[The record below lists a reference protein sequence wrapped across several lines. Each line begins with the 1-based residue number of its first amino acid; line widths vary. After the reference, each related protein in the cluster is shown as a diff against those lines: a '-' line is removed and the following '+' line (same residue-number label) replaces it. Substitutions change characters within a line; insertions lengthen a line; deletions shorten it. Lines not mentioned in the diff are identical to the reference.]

1 MKYFLCLVSCVLMA
15 VAAYSQ
21 SHVDSICSMLK
32 GVPVQEKVYL
42 HLDNNCYFKGDTIWY
57 KAYVVR
63 ADNNQFTD
71 MSRLLHVELVSP
83 DGMMVERQQIII
95 SNNGFCCG
103 NFELKDSLYSGFYE
117 IRAYTRW
124 MMNFDVTEH
133 PFWQKDRYMFYSLD
147 MARDFFR
154 QYGIVH
160 SRVVPVYERPDETGD
175 YRNRYFQSRPKETIA
190 KEVKDRL
197 NVTFYPEGGHLIA
210 GVSCRV
216 AFEATNSSGEQVNVK
231 GYVEGREIST
241 THQGRGVFDVKVPE
255 AKKLQAEFIY
265 QGKTYHFDL
274 PPASPIGC
282 SLALEVADNK
292 IKANMVDCNLPD
304 DRTYLALVLHGGV
317 CQQCQPINWD
327 GKGMANLTWDA
338 QELPTGVNDL
348 IVIDNQGNPLAD
360 RLFFVNNHDITNN
373 YVEVE
378 GLKDEYAPHSL
389 ISLDFHTAADAGTIS
404 ISVRDHSSESATFDD
419 GNIMTELL
427 LSSELKGFI
436 PHPSYYFES
445 SDDSHQKALD
455 LLMMVQGWR
464 RYDIK
469 DLLSNKPMRYTP
481 EKDITVEGQIYK
493 TIYLND
499 KDYSADEQWADEFF
513 NSGGIENLSKNDGS
527 SNTSD
532 YDDSEATT
540 SVSPVNPINNN
551 VDEQYLMNYG
561 GLKKEVALESE
572 LILGNDV
579 YTVSTETHDGGKFSF
594 HVPPF
599 YGKGILTMSAHKKG
613 MSEKELK
620 NYAIKGRLDEDQYPA
635 FYVKRHL
642 FYPIFAK
649 KYSFY
654 QCHVPWDETMVNEE
668 SYEVP
673 DTVHLS
679 SMDKT
684 LKSVEIKGKRR
695 RGRRSIDY
703 TRPLCSYDAV
713 ELYNLA
719 TDYGLSYGKF
729 ISSIFPRQVTM
740 LLLGNLNTPRDLTI
754 KNSINYYL
762 RYLESIYKDST
773 DAAREKIEIMKIGGY
788 DSMGFREIKLKR
800 LKTIHIFS
808 DFELRNEDIPMVHAQ
823 DNSISNDYDV
833 TIDYRSLLND
843 AVRPTFRDRWMVFPG
858 IYEPDDFY
866 HPDYSNAPPSNE
878 MEDYR
883 RTLYWN
889 PNAQLDK
896 DGYYRARFYNNSNTT
911 KITISIAGITRDG
924 KPITNR

>member
-1 MKYFLCLVSCVLMA
+1 MA
-15 VAAYSQ
+15 
-21 SHVDSICSMLK
+21 
-32 GVPVQEKVYL
+32 
-42 HLDNNCYFKGDTIWY
+42 
-57 KAYVVR
+57 
-63 ADNNQFTD
+63 
-71 MSRLLHVELVSP
+71 
-83 DGMMVERQQIII
+83 
-95 SNNGFCCG
+95 
-103 NFELKDSLYSGFYE
+103 
-117 IRAYTRW
+117 
-124 MMNFDVTEH
+124 
-133 PFWQKDRYMFYSLD
+133 
-147 MARDFFR
+147 
-154 QYGIVH
+154 
-160 SRVVPVYERPDETGD
+160 
-175 YRNRYFQSRPKETIA
+175 
-190 KEVKDRL
+190 
-197 NVTFYPEGGHLIA
+197 
-210 GVSCRV
+210 
-216 AFEATNSSGEQVNVK
+216 
-231 GYVEGREIST
+231 
-241 THQGRGVFDVKVPE
+241 
-255 AKKLQAEFIY
+255 
-265 QGKTYHFDL
+265 
-274 PPASPIGC
+274 
-282 SLALEVADNK
+282 
-292 IKANMVDCNLPD
+292 
-304 DRTYLALVLHGGV
+304 
-317 CQQCQPINWD
+317 
-327 GKGMANLTWDA
+327 
-338 QELPTGVNDL
+338 
-348 IVIDNQGNPLAD
+348 
-360 RLFFVNNHDITNN
+360 
-373 YVEVE
+373 
-378 GLKDEYAPHSL
+378 
-389 ISLDFHTAADAGTIS
+389 
-404 ISVRDHSSESATFDD
+404 
-419 GNIMTELL
+419 
-427 LSSELKGFI
+427 
-436 PHPSYYFES
+436 
-445 SDDSHQKALD
+445 
-455 LLMMVQGWR
+455 
-464 RYDIK
+464 
-469 DLLSNKPMRYTP
+469 
-481 EKDITVEGQIYK
+481 
-493 TIYLND
+493 
-499 KDYSADEQWADEFF
+499 
-513 NSGGIENLSKNDGS
+513 
-527 SNTSD
+527 
-532 YDDSEATT
+532 
-540 SVSPVNPINNN
+540 
-551 VDEQYLMNYG
+551 
-561 GLKKEVALESE
+561 
-572 LILGNDV
+572 
-579 YTVSTETHDGGKFSF
+579 
-594 HVPPF
+594 
-599 YGKGILTMSAHKKG
+599 
-613 MSEKELK
+613 
-620 NYAIKGRLDEDQYPA
+620 KGRLDEDQYPA

-673 DTVHLS
+673 DTAHLS